1 MSGIRSSIPPLSP
14 FSRLVSP
21 SLDYSVFSSQVDT
34 THLCSTDW
42 ILDSGATDHMIH
54 SLHFF
59 TSVTSIVHFSVKLP
73 NGDMAKVTHIG
84 TVKLTSTLTLE
95 NVLCIPSF
103 SFNLVSINKL
113 TQSSSCYCIF
123 LSHYCFIQD
132 LQPWRMIGLGRK
144 QGGLYTL
151 ELADIVLPKSVS
163 AVLSKLS
170 SSNFINSVSSCNSAS
185 VIDSTSLWHS
195 RLGHPSFQR
204 LAILQNLVPD
214 VINCSNNKSFDCP
227 IRPIAKQ
234 KRLPFQS
241 SVHVSNSCFDL
252 IHVDIWGPY
261 STPSLNGSKYF
272 FTVVDDFSRCT
283 WTFLM
288 SHKSD
293 VSHLIHS
300 FYNLVVNQ
308 FHKTIKIIRSDNGP

>member
-1 MSGIRSSIPPLSP
+1 
-14 FSRLVSP
+14 
-21 SLDYSVFSSQVDT
+21 
-34 THLCSTDW
+34 
-42 ILDSGATDHMIH
+42 
-54 SLHFF
+54 
-59 TSVTSIVHFSVKLP
+59 
-73 NGDMAKVTHIG
+73 
-84 TVKLTSTLTLE
+84 
-95 NVLCIPSF
+95 
-103 SFNLVSINKL
+103 
-113 TQSSSCYCIF
+113 
-123 LSHYCFIQD
+123 
-132 LQPWRMIGLGRK
+132 MIGLGRK

-151 ELADIVLPKSVS
+151 ELADNVLPKSVS

-170 SSNFINSVSSCNSAS
+170 SFSFINSINSCNSAY
-185 VIDSTSLWHS
+185 VIDSTGLWHS
-195 RLGHPSFQR
+195 RLGQPSFQR

-241 SVHVSNSCFDL
+241 FVHVSNSCFDL